1 MTTKIN
7 QNALALL
14 SRLKITQGPNNA
26 AAPFVWLKIEAIG
39 TFKVLFICLDYFFL
53 YRNQMLQEPENVK
66 MISPKIFE
74 FFAAE
79 AKVEKVTEKE

>member
-7 QNALALL
+7 QNVLALL
-14 SRLKITQGPNNA
+14 SRLKINQGPNNA

-39 TFKVLFICLDYFFL
+39 TFKVLFICLDYFI
-53 YRNQMLQEPENVK
+53 YKKMLQEPENVK

>member
-1 MTTKIN
+1 MTTKSF
-7 QNALALL
+7 QNVLALL
-14 SRLKITQGPNNA
+14 SRLKINQGPNNA

-39 TFKVLFICLDYFFL
+39 TFKVLFICLDYFMSKK
-53 YRNQMLQEPENVK
+53 MLQEPENVK